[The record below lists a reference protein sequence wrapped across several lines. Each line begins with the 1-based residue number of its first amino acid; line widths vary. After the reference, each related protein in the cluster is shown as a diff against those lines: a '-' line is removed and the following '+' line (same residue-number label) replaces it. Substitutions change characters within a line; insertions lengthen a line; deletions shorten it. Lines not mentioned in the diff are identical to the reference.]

1 MVGDR
6 DGPSDSRFERGRGRV
21 VVEDKP
27 PKNAS
32 QGGVGGGWGQE
43 TALPTRVSSEG
54 GGGEVVE
61 DKTTPS
67 GSRFEQKRG
76 GVVEKQPRLAY
87 RAREGVVRCWRT
99 RPPKNATQGGV
110 RGGWGRQTAPPTSV
124 STEGGVGWWL
134 GYG

>member
-1 MVGDR
+1 VVGDR

-21 VVEDKP
+21 VVEDKTT
-27 PKNAS
+27 KNAS

-76 GVVEKQPRLAY
+76 GGWLRNSPDSRIE
-87 RAREGVVRCWRT
+87 
-99 RPPKNATQGGV
+99 
-110 RGGWGRQTAPPTSV
+110 RGRGW
-124 STEGGVGWWL
+124 
-134 GYG
+134 